1 MRNKKIKILRI
12 ITRLNVGGPAIHA
25 ALLTKELNN
34 GEFESALIYG
44 STSKGEGNM
53 DYVLEQYGVNSV
65 YIPALA
71 REINPFRDIAAFY
84 RIFRFIKEYRPDI
97 VHTHTAKAGT
107 LGRIAAMLAGV
118 PVKVHTFHGN
128 VFHGYFN
135 SVITRFFILIE
146 RILAKFTDA
155 IITIG
160 KAQKYEIAEKY
171 RIANPGK
178 CRVIKLGFELG
189 KFLDSDRKK
198 NVLRKRLNFNDS
210 DILVGT
216 VGRLAAIK
224 NHKMFIDTVDY
235 INKNG
240 TNRLNEKIRYVVIGD
255 GELRNEL
262 LEYIKL
268 RKLGEKI
275 SLIGWVKDIDEVYA
289 SLDIAALTSLNEGTP
304 VSLIEAMASSR
315 PVVSTDVGGVKDAVG
330 EIGLLVKSG
339 DYRAMGDKI
348 LELAASAEKRE
359 VLGKAGRDFIKERFS
374 KGRLISELK
383 ELYNNLIERT
393 KT

>member
-235 INKNG
+235 VNKNG

-359 VLGKAGRDFIKERFS
+359 VLGKTGRDFIKERFS